1 MEKKLDINN
10 TESEDLVKIY
20 EKINTFIK
28 FLDSEQEKNNMEEKN
43 E

>member
-1 MEKKLDINN
+1 MEKKIDINN
-10 TESEDLVKIY
+10 AESEDLVKMY

-28 FLDSEQEKNNMEEKN
+28 FLDSEQEKNKMEEKN

>member
-10 TESEDLVKIY
+10 AESEELVKAY

-28 FLDSEQEKNNMEEKN
+28 FLDSEQEKNNMEDKN